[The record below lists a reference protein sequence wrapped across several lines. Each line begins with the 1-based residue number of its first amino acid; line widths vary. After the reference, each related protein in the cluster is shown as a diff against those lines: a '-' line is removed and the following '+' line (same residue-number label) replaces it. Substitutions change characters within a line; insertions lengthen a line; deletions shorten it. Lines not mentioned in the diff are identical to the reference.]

1 MIADIEQ
8 TLIKKFVIKDKQERY
23 LTFLA
28 KDKKRKKFINELY
41 HFKDFDWKLFREI
54 PGSENERQTV
64 AFRVNSNKNISTCYV
79 ISTDKEYDG
88 KLMSVDEAIESAIGI
103 EGTILIFGD
112 AAIVYYEGEA
122 PKNRYISI

>member
-1 MIADIEQ
+1 MIAHIEQ

-28 KDKKRKKFINELY
+28 KDETRNKFIDELY
-41 HFKDFDWKLFREI
+41 HFNDFNWKLFREI
-54 PGSENERQTV
+54 PGSENEGQAV
-64 AFRVNSNKNISTCYV
+64 ALKVKSSKNISTCYV
-79 ISTDKEYDG
+79 ISTDEEYDG
-88 KLMSVDEAIESAIGI
+88 KLMSVNEAIENAIGI

-112 AAIVYYEGEA
+112 ADIIYYEGEA